1 MSAHES
7 TDGAVVAHV
16 SSWKLYV
23 GILGVLLLLTLA
35 TVGVYQIHLGAA
47 NLAIAVLIATMK
59 ASLVVLY
66 FMHLKYD
73 TRFNAL
79 VFIGALLF
87 MGLFLAYT
95 LADTEYRGSI
105 DPQYGTKYDVA
116 TGEVA
121 GGMADELSKEIER
134 DVEEGVRAPKGERQ
148 VVPPQQPVPV
158 LQVVPTVPPAPAPA
172 PASDADAGVGPDG
185 ATAEPP
191 AAP

>member
-47 NLAIAVLIATMK
+47 NLAIAVLIATVK

-66 FMHLKYD
+66 FMHLKYE

-95 LADTEYRGSI
+95 LADTEYRGSV
-105 DPQYGTKYDVA
+105 DPQYGTQYDVA

-121 GGMADELSKEIER
+121 GGMADELAKEIARE
-134 DVEEGVRAPKGERQ
+134 VEEATRAPKGERQ
-148 VVPPQQPVPV
+148 VVPPEQPVPV
-158 LQVVPTVPPAPAPA
+158 LQVVPTLPPAPAPA
-172 PASDADAGVGPDG
+172 VANDADGGAGADG
-185 ATAEPP
+185 AAGAP
-191 AAP
+191 ATP